1 MLRKMLINPY
11 DITNYNRT
19 RAELEEFLLFTI
31 VVAGKTAY
39 IQANKLEQFLVKIKN
54 DFNLNLS
61 PFELLKYLHGTD
73 NLNDYVLI
81 SKLGQYNKILKAFKF
96 LCENNID
103 LSSCSIDELEQI
115 PGVGPKTSRFF
126 LLHSRKCD
134 VGILDVHL
142 LKWIKSLGYENAPK
156 TTPSDKKI
164 YKKWE
169 LVFLDYCKNNNKNPA
184 EFDLEIWKSY
194 AKKEKIDE
202 N

>member
-1 MLRKMLINPY
+1 MINPY

-81 SKLGQYNKILKAFKF
+81 SKLGQYK
-96 LCENNID
+96 
-103 LSSCSIDELEQI
+103 
-115 PGVGPKTSRFF
+115 
-126 LLHSRKCD
+126 
-134 VGILDVHL
+134 
-142 LKWIKSLGYENAPK
+142 
-156 TTPSDKKI
+156 
-164 YKKWE
+164 
-169 LVFLDYCKNNNKNPA
+169 
-184 EFDLEIWKSY
+184 
-194 AKKEKIDE
+194 
-202 N
+202 